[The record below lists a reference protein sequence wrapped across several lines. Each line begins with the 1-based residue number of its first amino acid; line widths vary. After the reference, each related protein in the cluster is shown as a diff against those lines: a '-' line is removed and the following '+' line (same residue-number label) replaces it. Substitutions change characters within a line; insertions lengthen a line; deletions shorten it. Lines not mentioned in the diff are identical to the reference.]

1 MIQVSVDVGYIDVTV
16 NSSDIDT
23 DELIDEIET
32 RGFKVLEVNDPILKA
47 PEFSLEELGI
57 IEALITAQDPAIGSD
72 LYFIREK
79 MIAA

>member
-1 MIQVSVDVGYIDVTV
+1 MQISVDVGYVDVTV
-16 NSSDIDT
+16 DLDDIDT

-57 IEALITAQDPAIGSD
+57 LETLITAQDPAIGSD

-79 MIAA
+79 MITV

>member
-23 DELIDEIET
+23 YELIEEIET
-32 RGFKVLEVNDPILKA
+32 RGFKVLEVNDPILKN
-47 PEFSLEELGI
+47 PEFSFEELRI
-57 IEALITAQDPAIGSD
+57 LETLITAQEPAIGSD

-79 MIAA
+79 MITV